1 MNNHFIIN
9 KIKNTYIVSYSAYIP
24 AILQASSLNVLILDE
39 TSTNKFKSKVL
50 EVKKFCET
58 LYDIK
63 TNNLELKTAILEHIF
78 RKTIKLIKERYY
90 ALLLGLV
97 LKNTKYISYL
107 QKRNID
113 ISVFK
118 QVGFDNHSIKYS
130 YIKDINL
137 YIWKAE
143 EDYSEDIKYIR
154 VHKNEI
160 QCKRSLTN
168 PNYFTLD
175 NTDIPILLINS
186 KPSDPIC
193 ILLQIDTNK
202 LVFYHMI
209 E

>member
-1 MNNHFIIN
+1 MNSHFIIN

-50 EVKKFCET
+50 EVKKFCGT

-78 RKTIKLIKERYY
+78 RKTTKLIKERYY

-175 NTDIPILLINS
+175 NTDIPVLLINS